1 MPHRKQGQRNV
12 SHTRRCPR
20 LAAQHPASVR
30 TVDGSVTA
38 ALTRTAKR
46 LTVHP
51 NTIVY
56 RLKRV
61 HEVTRH
67 ESFEPEGLLLLALG
81 LKLHRPRSS
90 EAS

>member
-1 MPHRKQGQRNV
+1 LPPAGR
-12 SHTRRCPR
+12 
-20 LAAQHPASVR
+20 QHPASVR
-30 TVDGSVTA
+30 TVDGSVIA

-81 LKLHRPRSS
+81 LKLHRPGSP